1 MRNCRVIG
9 AWAAFRGMGRRSI
22 SRGFQACVVVDRRVR
37 GVLRRVPPNGLP
49 PRRNC
54 VSGRMVVMEVR
65 YGV

>member
-1 MRNCRVIG
+1 MLDCRIMGV
-9 AWAAFRGMGRRSI
+9 WAALRGMGRRAV
-22 SRGFQACVVVDRRVR
+22 SRGFQACVVADRRAK

-54 VSGRMVVMEVR
+54 VSGRMGRMEVR